1 MTSPGQADR
10 DRLIRVEEMSRRIE
24 KRLGQ
29 LEDNMASLTAQA
41 NRWKGGFWVI
51 LGLGGIAGALLPSFI
66 NKLFQ

>member
-1 MTSPGQADR
+1 MATQDDR
-10 DRLIRVEEMSRRIE
+10 ATLIRLDESMRQIKNDLRKMEESV
-24 KRLGQ
+24 
-29 LEDNMASLTAQA
+29 ASLTAQA